1 MKKIN
6 IILLICIIS
15 GALCIIGNY
24 FSVIKLQENEEK
36 KQVILKESIIKYTEE
51 LTWLEKKKIAN
62 EYKKNTSEFIIQL
75 EAPFKENDKEREK
88 RIERRAIKNFVY
100 NDIKENNKEYK
111 KHESNIIFYNKCI
124 NILQKLSLLFIFI
137 NFVIVVIIFY
147 RKVILNLNT
156 KSKRTGIVVC
166 VISIMTGSISAFI
179 CKDYRWN
186 CWYKPDTMYEIV
198 FFVSVLAFFCGFLF
212 VVGIP
217 QKIVKWINS
226 VK

>member
-1 MKKIN
+1 MKPPFGPPELYGK
-6 IILLICIIS
+6 
-15 GALCIIGNY
+15 
-24 FSVIKLQENEEK
+24 FPHERIKAGK
-36 KQVILKESIIKYTEE
+36 
-51 LTWLEKKKIAN
+51 
-62 EYKKNTSEFIIQL
+62 
-75 EAPFKENDKEREK
+75 
-88 RIERRAIKNFVY
+88 
-100 NDIKENNKEYK
+100 
-111 KHESNIIFYNKCI
+111 
-124 NILQKLSLLFIFI
+124 LFIFSSI
-137 NFVIVVIIFY
+137 SFLVSYFLISKGYDTALNNQVGAILYTIISISGICAPVSLFI
-147 RKVILNLNT
+147 ILWRFIKNMLSKLNT